1 MTSEGDTVSWMP
13 DHDRVEMPR
22 RLPLPSAAPMSA
34 PSGPS
39 GVKPDG
45 ADARGLVFVIDDDE
59 SVRRGL
65 DRLLRSDGLDVK
77 CFSSPKDFVAGPL
90 SDRLACV
97 VLDLRLPGASGLEV
111 QETLARAGCDLP
123 IIFISGYAD
132 VRSSVRALKAG
143 AVDFL
148 QKPVGDQT
156 LLDTIHETLDRARVA
171 RRERANRAAIQ
182 ARFDLLSRRE
192 RDVLRLLLRGLLNKQ
207 IAAELG
213 ISEKTVKFHRARVMA
228 KTEAGSVAG
237 LVRQAERIRFDTV
250 PGEVS

>member
-1 MTSEGDTVSWMP
+1 M
-13 DHDRVEMPR
+13 
-22 RLPLPSAAPMSA
+22 
-34 PSGPS
+34 
-39 GVKPDG
+39 
-45 ADARGLVFVIDDDE
+45 
-59 SVRRGL
+59 
-65 DRLLRSDGLDVK
+65 
-77 CFSSPKDFVAGPL
+77 
-90 SDRLACV
+90 
-97 VLDLRLPGASGLEV
+97 
-111 QETLARAGCDLP
+111 
-123 IIFISGYAD
+123 
-132 VRSSVRALKAG
+132 
-143 AVDFL
+143 
-148 QKPVGDQT
+148 
-156 LLDTIHETLDRARVA
+156 A